1 MIEFPSDINREL
13 SALRVEAE
21 KGINYLADKEKEYVL
36 LSLEADK
43 VEALAYLN
51 AGGPIPERQAIAKL
65 QSIDAKQSAELAK
78 VEVNRVKLKLKH
90 LTESQMNVQTQA
102 RMIELQFKTAGINEH

>member
-1 MIEFPSDINREL
+1 MIEYPADVNREL
-13 SALRVEAE
+13 SALRGEAE
-21 KGINYLADKEKEYVL
+21 KGINYLAEKEREYVK

-43 VEALAYLN
+43 VEALAYLE

-65 QSIDAKQSAELAK
+65 KSIEATEAAELAK
-78 VEVNRVKLKLKH
+78 VEVNRIKLKLKH
-90 LTESQMNVQTQA
+90 LTESQMNIQTQA

>member
-1 MIEFPSDINREL
+1 MIEFPADVNREL

-21 KGINYLADKEKEYVL
+21 KGINYLAEKEKEYVL